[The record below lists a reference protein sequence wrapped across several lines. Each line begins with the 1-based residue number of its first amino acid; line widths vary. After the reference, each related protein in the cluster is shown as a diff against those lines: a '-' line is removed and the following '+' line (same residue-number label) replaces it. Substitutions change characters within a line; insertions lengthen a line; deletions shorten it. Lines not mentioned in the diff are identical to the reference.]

1 MKAKLTDIGIRS
13 YQPHAAQYSI
23 GDSAC
28 PGLCIRVTPKGVKT
42 FAFAYRNKGT
52 GKVAWLTLGRY
63 PDVPL
68 AQARE
73 LTNDARKTVAAGG
86 IPLAAKARHVE
97 AERQGMTYAKLVELY
112 FDAHL
117 STLRTGRATRTSLQR
132 IGRVYGWHE
141 RPLASIT
148 DDEAAIM
155 LADIAIRR
163 GKKAH
168 ANQTKHILHGMFK
181 WAKQPGRKF
190 VTINPFADLAAPGGT
205 ITPRDRFLSADE
217 IRQVWRALDDP
228 QALGIKPDAATAL
241 RLILVTAARPGMVR
255 GMVGSELRDLTG
267 PSLHGPHW
275 TLPAERMK
283 AKSAFITPLSGFA
296 QELLRPHLKADPA
309 APLFDLPR
317 YYLDH
322 AAKLIVARLGMV
334 RWTPHDLRRTAATI
348 LDRAGYSLEQ
358 IGAILAHTRKG
369 VTAVYARWDK
379 FDLRREMAT
388 VVEQSLRETL
398 DGEPTTAIRAAA

>member
-1 MKAKLTDIGIRS
+1 
-13 YQPHAAQYSI
+13 
-23 GDSAC
+23 
-28 PGLCIRVTPKGVKT
+28 
-42 FAFAYRNKGT
+42 
-52 GKVAWLTLGRY
+52 
-63 PDVPL
+63 
-68 AQARE
+68 
-73 LTNDARKTVAAGG
+73 
-86 IPLAAKARHVE
+86 
-97 AERQGMTYAKLVELY
+97 
-112 FDAHL
+112 
-117 STLRTGRATRTSLQR
+117 
-132 IGRVYGWHE
+132 
-141 RPLASIT
+141 
-148 DDEAAIM
+148 M

-163 GKKAH
+163 GKKAN

-190 VTINPFADLAAPGGT
+190 VTINPFADLPAPGGT

-217 IRQVWRALDDP
+217 IRQVWHALDDP
-228 QALGIKPDAATAL
+228 ESLGIKPDAASAL

-255 GMVGSELRDLTG
+255 GMVGSELRDLRG
-267 PSLHGPHW
+267 PSEHGPHW
-275 TLPAERMK
+275 SLPAERMK
-283 AKSAFITPLSGFA
+283 AKSAFITPLSGLA
-296 QELLRPHLKADPA
+296 LELIRPSLKSDAD

-322 AAKLIVARLGMV
+322 AAKLIVARLGMK

-358 IGAILAHTRKG
+358 IGALLAHTRKG

-398 DGEPTTAIRAAA
+398 NDEPSDAVRAAA